1 MKINIFFF
9 FSGLLI
15 RKIVEDIKLY
25 IAGRLKP
32 YDRKAFF
39 FSGHEMNV
47 AAVVRALELDEP
59 IIPLYGSTI
68 ILETLRD
75 KKKNYYIR
83 VNILIRE
90 I

>member
-1 MKINIFFF
+1 MKVNIFFF

-83 VNILIRE
+83 VNILIHE

>member
-1 MKINIFFF
+1 M
-9 FSGLLI
+9 
-15 RKIVEDIKLY
+15 EDIKLY

-47 AAVVRALELDEP
+47 AAFARALELDEP

-75 KKKNYYIR
+75 KKKKDRSHR
-83 VNILIRE
+83 VCVCVYLSIIIE
-90 I
+90 

>member
-1 MKINIFFF
+1 MKVNIFFF

-47 AAVVRALELDEP
+47 AAVVTALELDEP